1 MSDINPREFGHLEGR
16 VDALTS
22 SVAAHAEAMK
32 LMAKQ
37 LQTMN
42 DTLTEARGGW
52 KVMMWIGGGAGV
64 IGAAVTWLAQHLTIK
79 GP

>member
-1 MSDINPREFGHLEGR
+1 MSDINPREFGHLEAR

-22 SVAAHAEAMK
+22 SVASQAEVMK
-32 LMAKQ
+32 LMTQQ

-42 DTLTEARGGW
+42 NTLTEARGGW
-52 KVMMWIGGGAGV
+52 KAMMWIGGVAGTAGSV
-64 IGAAVTWLAQHLTIK
+64 LTWLVQHITFK